1 MDIEVLVPVSPA
13 RIEERPL
20 APRLDALTGRSI
32 GFLDNQKAN
41 AGLLLDRIAADLQE
55 RAGPFAAVRQ
65 AKVATGPAPTEVMGR
80 LQRCDAVVLA
90 IAD

>member
-1 MDIEVLVPVSPA
+1 M
-13 RIEERPL
+13 
-20 APRLDALTGRSI
+20 APRLDTLRGRRI
-32 GFLDNQKAN
+32 AFLDNQKAN

-55 RAGPFAAVRQ
+55 RAGPFDAVRA